1 MKSPSSSTGCIVSQ
15 SLHADKHYH
24 PKRLLGPDQKM
35 CSSRKVLSSLK
46 SVEKHLLPVI
56 ARIPRAE
63 GKEGRRLNLSARRGA
78 DRRKC
83 RLRGTERTTARSL
96 VRSSNFDKLGPIT
109 LTTTQARETRR
120 GEEEKLERR
129 RLAGIKK
136 RGQTDTR
143 EGRAGRGACRQKVP
157 SSELLEPRIETPLT
171 TERPEPNSLLDSNC
185 FTIGSVTTV
194 SQSDQ

>member
-24 PKRLLGPDQKM
+24 PKRLLGPDHKM
-35 CSSRKVLSSLK
+35 CSSRKVFNSLK

-63 GKEGRRLNLSARRGA
+63 GKEGRRLNLSAGRGA

-83 RLRGTERTTARSL
+83 QLRGTERTTARSL

-120 GEEEKLERR
+120 ERR
-129 RLAGIKK
+129 RMGKNSNGGDW
-136 RGQTDTR
+136 RGLR
-143 EGRAGRGACRQKVP
+143 KEGRRTRGKGGQAEELVDRRGRRA
-157 SSELLEPRIETPLT
+157 
-171 TERPEPNSLLDSNC
+171 N
-185 FTIGSVTTV
+185 F
-194 SQSDQ
+194 